1 MRDVDIIIV
10 APESLDY
17 PNFRKFLHNI
27 RYDFNE
33 IIYVFTKD
41 SSRFNYS
48 NFIKTDLPFVKF
60 IHSENKNNRDWRD
73 VATNNGIDNSNAN
86 KILFIEPDFKINKNV
101 LINMNLNNDVVS
113 YYDSALRIW
122 PSFLMV
128 KKELLKK
135 TDRNFSAGQFDQIVK
150 LDGVNFKGTMIK
162 NKITEKNVLVDH
174 FGKFTS
180 DLLNLT
186 DDFCFLNESNIE
198 FHHYAGI
205 THNFSLC
212 RNNTLQYLHNPLI
225 FLDYLNESLKCGV
238 QLDDS
243 YKNECVKYIEL
254 IKNHY
259 L

>member
-10 APESLDY
+10 APESVDY
-17 PNFRKFLHNI
+17 PNFRKFLHNV
-27 RYDFNE
+27 RYNFNE
-33 IIYVFTKD
+33 IIYVFTKG
-41 SSRFNYS
+41 STEFNYS
-48 NFIKTDLPFVKF
+48 NFIKNDLSFVKF
-60 IHSENKNNRDWRD
+60 IHSENKHGDWRD
-73 VATNNGIDNSNAN
+73 VATNEGIDNSNAN
-86 KILFIEPDFKINKNV
+86 KILFIEPDFKINENI
-101 LINMNLNNDVVS
+101 LLNMNLDNDVVT
-113 YYDSALRIW
+113 YYDNSLRIW

-135 TDRNFSAGQFDQIVK
+135 TERNFSRGRFDQITK
-150 LDGVNFKGTMIK
+150 LDNSNFKIPMIK
-162 NKITEKNVLVDH
+162 NKIIEKNFLVDH

-186 DDFCFLNESNIE
+186 DDFYFLNESNIE

-212 RNNTLQYLHNPLI
+212 RNNTLENLFYPLI
-225 FLDYLNESLKCGV
+225 FLEYLNESLKCGV

-243 YKNECVKYIEL
+243 YKNECVKHIEL
-254 IKNHY
+254 IKSYY